1 MLWSRLIL
9 NNEHTE
15 PQTPWSSEAGTLISV
30 SDGTHGSFPA
40 WQQVCRLRCFHLF
53 GSSCRISE
61 DFVPSRSH
69 LVSSWSTGGYEWP
82 AIILASRLSV
92 CLWNGPWYCY
102 LGGLEN
108 QKEQKAKLLA
118 CCWSIDDTVPG
129 LHLCPPHLICAASM
143 LGRDKQQRDAPVFP
157 SLSALISKD
166 WVLAS
171 RCYNRNHLCSA
182 WDQYLTAGL
191 FSRRIKPL
199 FLHKNS
205 VFSFKTKVG
214 AFPVVQMC
222 S

>member
-1 MLWSRLIL
+1 MIQTDPEQWAHGAADTLKLRGRNIDQRFRWNAWIISCVAAGLPPPLFSFIWLVVPDLWGLCAIS
-9 NNEHTE
+9 
-15 PQTPWSSEAGTLISV
+15 QSSSLQLVHRWLRTTCYYIS
-30 SDGTHGSFPA
+30 
-40 WQQVCRLRCFHLF
+40 
-53 GSSCRISE
+53 
-61 DFVPSRSH
+61 
-69 LVSSWSTGGYEWP
+69 
-82 AIILASRLSV
+82 LASA

-108 QKEQKAKLLA
+108 QEEHKAKLLA
-118 CCWSIDDTVPG
+118 RCWSIDDTVPG
-129 LHLCPPHLICAASM
+129 LHLCLPHLICAASM
-143 LGRDKQQRDAPVFP
+143 LGRDKQQRDTPVFP

-166 WVLAS
+166 WMLAS

-191 FSRRIKPL
+191 FSRWTKPL